1 MWVLKIGGSW
11 ITNPK
16 LKTLIRRLEKKKK
29 GKIIIV
35 AGGGC
40 FADSVR
46 FAFKKTK
53 MSEKLANTLALKSTE
68 IFCSYLKDI
77 NKKLYL
83 TTDKRFKDNSL
94 NVWLPSVILSNEKSF
109 KRNWDSTSDSVAAW
123 LSDNIKADGL
133 VFIKSLKK
141 FEKINKLADLQKKNI
156 IDKNTSTYL
165 KSFKGEIKITG
176 LDILK
181 ILEKNNNW
189 ESCVKDLSEIKL

>member
-1 MWVLKIGGSW
+1 M
-11 ITNPK
+11 
-16 LKTLIRRLEKKKK
+16 
-29 GKIIIV
+29 
-35 AGGGC
+35 
-40 FADSVR
+40 
-46 FAFKKTK
+46 
-53 MSEKLANTLALKSTE
+53 
-68 IFCSYLKDI
+68 KDI

-83 TTDKRFKDNSL
+83 TTNKHFKENSL

-109 KRNWDSTSDSVAAW
+109 KKNWNSTSDSVAAW
-123 LSDNIKADGL
+123 LSNNVKADGL

-141 FEKINKLADLQKKNI
+141 FKKINKLADLQKKNI

-189 ESCVKDLSEIKL
+189 ESCIKDLGDIKL

>member
-1 MWVLKIGGSW
+1 
-11 ITNPK
+11 
-16 LKTLIRRLEKKKK
+16 
-29 GKIIIV
+29 
-35 AGGGC
+35 
-40 FADSVR
+40 
-46 FAFKKTK
+46 

-83 TTDKRFKDNSL
+83 TTNKHFKENSL
-94 NVWLPSVILSNEKSF
+94 NVWLPSVILSKEKSF
-109 KRNWDSTSDSVAAW
+109 KKNWNSTSDSVAAW
-123 LSDNIKADGL
+123 LSNNIKANGL

-141 FEKINKLADLQKKNI
+141 FKKINKLGDLQKKNI

-189 ESCVKDLSEIKL
+189 ESCIKHLGDIKL

>member
-1 MWVLKIGGSW
+1 
-11 ITNPK
+11 
-16 LKTLIRRLEKKKK
+16 
-29 GKIIIV
+29 
-35 AGGGC
+35 
-40 FADSVR
+40 
-46 FAFKKTK
+46 

-83 TTDKRFKDNSL
+83 TTDKHFKENLL
-94 NVWLPSVILSNEKSF
+94 NVWLPSVILSKEKSF
-109 KRNWDSTSDSVAAW
+109 KKNWNSTSDSVAAW
-123 LSDNIKADGL
+123 LSNNIKANGL

-141 FEKINKLADLQKKNI
+141 FKKINKLGDLQKKNI

-189 ESCVKDLSEIKL
+189 ESCIKDLGDIKL

>member
-11 ITNPK
+11 ITNPNLITL
-16 LKTLIRRLEKKKK
+16 LKRLDKKKR

-46 FAFKKTK
+46 YAFKKTR
-53 MSEKLANTLALKSTE
+53 MSENLANSLALKSTE
-68 IFCSYLKDI
+68 IFSSYMKEI
-77 NKKLYL
+77 NKNFYL
-83 TTDKRFKDNSL
+83 TSNKCFKKKSI

-109 KRNWDSTSDSVAAW
+109 KKNWNSTSDSVAAW
-123 LSDNIKADGL
+123 LSKNIQAEGL
-133 VFIKSLKK
+133 VFVKSLEK
-141 FEKINKLADLQKKNI
+141 FKKINKLGVLQKKNI

-165 KSFKGEIKITG
+165 KSFRGEIKITG

-189 ESCVKDLSEIKL
+189 DSCIKEFSDVEL

>member
-11 ITNPK
+11 ITNPNLTRL
-16 LKTLIRRLEKKKK
+16 LKTLDKKKK
-29 GKIIIV
+29 GKMIIV

-53 MSEKLANTLALKSTE
+53 MSEKIANTLALKSTE

-83 TTDKRFKDNSL
+83 TTNQRFRENSL
-94 NVWLPSVILSNEKSF
+94 NVWLPSLILSNEKSF
-109 KRNWDSTSDSVAAW
+109 KKNWNSTSDSVAAW
-123 LSDNIKADGL
+123 LSTNIKAEGL
-133 VFIKSLKK
+133 VFIKSLKGFK
-141 FEKINKLADLQKKNI
+141 KINKLGDLQKKNI

-189 ESCVKDLSEIKL
+189 DSCIKDLGDVTL

>member
-1 MWVLKIGGSW
+1 MWFLKIGGSW

-16 LKTLIRRLEKKKK
+16 LTTLIRRLDKKKK

-68 IFCSYLKDI
+68 IFCSFLKDI

-83 TTDKRFKDNSL
+83 TTDKRFKENSL

-109 KRNWDSTSDSVAAW
+109 KKNWNSTSDSVAAW

-189 ESCVKDLSEIKL
+189 ESCVKDLGEIKL

>member
-1 MWVLKIGGSW
+1 
-11 ITNPK
+11 
-16 LKTLIRRLEKKKK
+16 
-29 GKIIIV
+29 
-35 AGGGC
+35 
-40 FADSVR
+40 
-46 FAFKKTK
+46 

-83 TTDKRFKDNSL
+83 TTNKHFKENSL

-109 KRNWDSTSDSVAAW
+109 KKNWNSTSDSVAAW
-123 LSDNIKADGL
+123 LSNNIKADGL

-141 FEKINKLADLQKKNI
+141 FKKINKLGDLQKKNI

-189 ESCVKDLSEIKL
+189 ESCIKDLGDIKL

>member
-1 MWVLKIGGSW
+1 
-11 ITNPK
+11 
-16 LKTLIRRLEKKKK
+16 
-29 GKIIIV
+29 
-35 AGGGC
+35 
-40 FADSVR
+40 
-46 FAFKKTK
+46 

-68 IFCSYLKDI
+68 IFCSYLEDI

-83 TTDKRFKDNSL
+83 TTNKHFKENSL

-109 KRNWDSTSDSVAAW
+109 KKNWNSTSDSVAAW
-123 LSDNIKADGL
+123 LSNNIKADGL

-141 FEKINKLADLQKKNI
+141 FKKINKLVDLQKKNI

-189 ESCVKDLSEIKL
+189 ESCIKDLGDIKL

>member
-1 MWVLKIGGSW
+1 
-11 ITNPK
+11 
-16 LKTLIRRLEKKKK
+16 
-29 GKIIIV
+29 
-35 AGGGC
+35 
-40 FADSVR
+40 
-46 FAFKKTK
+46 

-83 TTDKRFKDNSL
+83 TTDKHFKENLL
-94 NVWLPSVILSNEKSF
+94 NVWLPSAILSKEKSF
-109 KRNWDSTSDSVAAW
+109 KKNWNSTSDSVAAW
-123 LSDNIKADGL
+123 LSNNIKANGL

-141 FEKINKLADLQKKNI
+141 FKKVNKLVDLQKKNI

-189 ESCVKDLSEIKL
+189 ESCIKDLGNIKL

>member
-11 ITNPK
+11 ITNPN
-16 LKTLIRRLEKKKK
+16 LITLIKRLEKKKK
-29 GKIIIV
+29 GKIVIV

-46 FAFKKTK
+46 YAFKKTK

-83 TTDKRFKDNSL
+83 TTDKHFKENLL
-94 NVWLPSVILSNEKSF
+94 NVWLPSVILSKEKSF
-109 KRNWDSTSDSVAAW
+109 KKNWNSTSDSVAAW
-123 LSDNIKADGL
+123 LSNNVKADGL

-141 FEKINKLADLQKKNI
+141 FKKVNKLADLQKKNI

-189 ESCVKDLSEIKL
+189 ESCIKDLGDIKL

>member
-16 LKTLIRRLEKKKK
+16 LKTLIGRLEKKKK

-68 IFCSYLKDI
+68 IFCSYLKNI

-83 TTDKRFKDNSL
+83 TTDKRFKENSL

-156 IDKNTSTYL
+156 IDKNTSIYL

-189 ESCVKDLSEIKL
+189 ESCVKDLGEIKL

>member
-1 MWVLKIGGSW
+1 
-11 ITNPK
+11 
-16 LKTLIRRLEKKKK
+16 
-29 GKIIIV
+29 
-35 AGGGC
+35 
-40 FADSVR
+40 
-46 FAFKKTK
+46 

-83 TTDKRFKDNSL
+83 TTNKHFKENSL

-109 KRNWDSTSDSVAAW
+109 KKNWNSTSDSVAAW
-123 LSDNIKADGL
+123 LSNNIKADGL

-141 FEKINKLADLQKKNI
+141 FKKVNKLEDLQKKNI

-189 ESCVKDLSEIKL
+189 ESCIKDLGDIKL

>member
-1 MWVLKIGGSW
+1 
-11 ITNPK
+11 
-16 LKTLIRRLEKKKK
+16 
-29 GKIIIV
+29 
-35 AGGGC
+35 
-40 FADSVR
+40 
-46 FAFKKTK
+46 

-83 TTDKRFKDNSL
+83 TTNKHFKENSL

-109 KRNWDSTSDSVAAW
+109 KKNWNSTSDSVAAW
-123 LSDNIKADGL
+123 LSNNIKADGL

-141 FEKINKLADLQKKNI
+141 FKKINKLVDLQKKNI

-189 ESCVKDLSEIKL
+189 ESCIKDLGDIKL

>member
-16 LKTLIRRLEKKKK
+16 LTTLIRRLDKKKK

-68 IFCSYLKDI
+68 IFCSYLKNI

-83 TTDKRFKDNSL
+83 TTDKRFKENSL

-189 ESCVKDLSEIKL
+189 ESCVKDLGEIKL

>member
-16 LKTLIRRLEKKKK
+16 LKTLIGRLEKKKK

-68 IFCSYLKDI
+68 IFCSYLKNI

-83 TTDKRFKDNSL
+83 TTDKRFKENSL

-189 ESCVKDLSEIKL
+189 ESCVKDLGEIKL

>member
-1 MWVLKIGGSW
+1 
-11 ITNPK
+11 
-16 LKTLIRRLEKKKK
+16 
-29 GKIIIV
+29 
-35 AGGGC
+35 
-40 FADSVR
+40 
-46 FAFKKTK
+46 

-83 TTDKRFKDNSL
+83 TTDKHFKENLL
-94 NVWLPSVILSNEKSF
+94 NVWLPSVILSKEKSF
-109 KRNWDSTSDSVAAW
+109 KKNWNSTSDSVAAW
-123 LSDNIKADGL
+123 LSNNIKANGL

-141 FEKINKLADLQKKNI
+141 FKKINKLGDLQKKNI

-189 ESCVKDLSEIKL
+189 ESCIKDLGDIKI

>member
-16 LKTLIRRLEKKKK
+16 LTTLIRRLDKKKK

-109 KRNWDSTSDSVAAW
+109 KKNWNSTSDSVAAW

>member
-1 MWVLKIGGSW
+1 
-11 ITNPK
+11 
-16 LKTLIRRLEKKKK
+16 
-29 GKIIIV
+29 
-35 AGGGC
+35 
-40 FADSVR
+40 
-46 FAFKKTK
+46 

-68 IFCSYLKDI
+68 IFCSYLEDI

-83 TTDKRFKDNSL
+83 TTNKHFKENSL

-109 KRNWDSTSDSVAAW
+109 KKNWNSTSDSVAAW
-123 LSDNIKADGL
+123 LSNNVKADGL

-141 FEKINKLADLQKKNI
+141 FKKVNKLVDLQKKNI

-189 ESCVKDLSEIKL
+189 ESCIKDLGDIKL

>member
-16 LKTLIRRLEKKKK
+16 LTTLIRRLDKKKK

-77 NKKLYL
+77 NKKLFL
-83 TTDKRFKDNSL
+83 TTDKCFKENSL

-189 ESCVKDLSEIKL
+189 ESCVKDLGEIKL

>member
-1 MWVLKIGGSW
+1 
-11 ITNPK
+11 
-16 LKTLIRRLEKKKK
+16 
-29 GKIIIV
+29 
-35 AGGGC
+35 
-40 FADSVR
+40 
-46 FAFKKTK
+46 

-68 IFCSYLKDI
+68 MFSSYLEDI

-83 TTDKRFKDNSL
+83 TTDKHFKENLL
-94 NVWLPSVILSNEKSF
+94 NVWLPSVILSKEKSF
-109 KRNWDSTSDSVAAW
+109 KKNWNSTSDSVAAW
-123 LSDNIKADGL
+123 LSNNIKANGL

-141 FEKINKLADLQKKNI
+141 FKKINKLGDLQKKNI

-189 ESCVKDLSEIKL
+189 ESCIKDLGDIKL

>member
-1 MWVLKIGGSW
+1 
-11 ITNPK
+11 
-16 LKTLIRRLEKKKK
+16 
-29 GKIIIV
+29 
-35 AGGGC
+35 
-40 FADSVR
+40 
-46 FAFKKTK
+46 

-83 TTDKRFKDNSL
+83 TTDKHFKENSL

-109 KRNWDSTSDSVAAW
+109 KKNWNSTSDSVAAW
-123 LSDNIKADGL
+123 LSNNIKADGL

-189 ESCVKDLSEIKL
+189 ESCIKDLGDIKL

>member
-11 ITNPK
+11 ITNPNLTTL
-16 LKTLIRRLEKKKK
+16 LKRLYKKKT

-40 FADSVR
+40 FADAVR

-77 NKKLYL
+77 NKKLFL
-83 TTDKRFKDNSL
+83 TTNKRFKANSL
-94 NVWLPSVILSNEKSF
+94 NVWLPSVILSKQKSF
-109 KRNWDSTSDSVAAW
+109 KKNWDSTSDSVAAW
-123 LSDNIKADGL
+123 LSNDIKADGL

-141 FEKINKLADLQKKNI
+141 FNRVNKLGDLQKKNI
-156 IDKNTSTYL
+156 IDKNTSIYL
-165 KSFKGEIKITG
+165 KSFKGKIKITG
-176 LDILK
+176 LEVLK

-189 ESCVKDLSEIKL
+189 DSCINDLSDIRL

>member
-11 ITNPK
+11 ITNPNLTTL
-16 LKTLIRRLEKKKK
+16 LKRLYKKKT
-29 GKIIIV
+29 GKIVIV

-40 FADSVR
+40 FADAVR

-53 MSEKLANTLALKSTE
+53 MTEKLANTLALKSTE

-77 NKKLYL
+77 NKKIYL
-83 TTDKRFKDNSL
+83 TTNRRFRENLL
-94 NVWLPSVILSNEKSF
+94 NVWLPSSILSNEKSF
-109 KRNWDSTSDSVAAW
+109 KKNWNSTSDSVAAW
-123 LSDNIKADGL
+123 LSTNIKADGL

-141 FEKINKLADLQKKNI
+141 TKKINKLGDLQKKNI

-176 LDILK
+176 LDILNV
-181 ILEKNNNW
+181 LEKNNNW
-189 ESCVKDLSEIKL
+189 DSCVKDLGNITL

>member
-16 LKTLIRRLEKKKK
+16 LKTLIGRLEKKKK

-68 IFCSYLKDI
+68 IFCSYLKNI

-83 TTDKRFKDNSL
+83 TTDKRFKENSL

-109 KRNWDSTSDSVAAW
+109 KKNWNSTSDSVAAW
-123 LSDNIKADGL
+123 LSENIKANGL
-133 VFIKSLKK
+133 VLIKKLKK
-141 FEKINKLADLQKKNI
+141 FEKINKLKKKKKKNI

-189 ESCVKDLSEIKL
+189 ESCIKDLGEIKL

>member
-1 MWVLKIGGSW
+1 
-11 ITNPK
+11 
-16 LKTLIRRLEKKKK
+16 
-29 GKIIIV
+29 
-35 AGGGC
+35 
-40 FADSVR
+40 
-46 FAFKKTK
+46 

-83 TTDKRFKDNSL
+83 TTNKHFKENSL

-109 KRNWDSTSDSVAAW
+109 KKNWNSTSDSVAAW
-123 LSDNIKADGL
+123 LSNNIKADGL

-141 FEKINKLADLQKKNI
+141 FSKVNKLVDLQKKNI

-189 ESCVKDLSEIKL
+189 ESCIKDLGDIKL

>member
-11 ITNPK
+11 ITNPNLSTL
-16 LKTLIRRLEKKKK
+16 LKRLEKKRN

-77 NKKLYL
+77 NKKIYL
-83 TTDKRFKDNSL
+83 TTNKRFKENSL

-109 KRNWDSTSDSVAAW
+109 KKNWNSTSDSVAAW
-123 LSDNIKADGL
+123 LSNNIKADGL
-133 VFIKSLKK
+133 VFIKSLKRFK
-141 FEKINKLADLQKKNI
+141 KINKLGDLQKKI
-156 IDKNTSTYL
+156 
-165 KSFKGEIKITG
+165 
-176 LDILK
+176 
-181 ILEKNNNW
+181 
-189 ESCVKDLSEIKL
+189 

>member
-1 MWVLKIGGSW
+1 
-11 ITNPK
+11 
-16 LKTLIRRLEKKKK
+16 
-29 GKIIIV
+29 
-35 AGGGC
+35 
-40 FADSVR
+40 
-46 FAFKKTK
+46 

-68 IFCSYLKDI
+68 IFCSYLKNI

-83 TTDKRFKDNSL
+83 TTDKRFKENSL

-189 ESCVKDLSEIKL
+189 ESCVKDLGEIKL

>member
-123 LSDNIKADGL
+123 LSDKIKADGL